1 MQNGA
6 RSAPIAY
13 EKIRRRNFFARLLF
27 RTPRVCLRHLRAS
40 KRRRSLPNMDVRVG
54 ASPPQV
60 PTHPLWRF
68 QSTTFLVSVSTDLG
82 PGTFLRS
89 TQTCIEQLSKRCE
102 VVRFKRRS
110 SLKMHVTPLAG
121 GQFLLKIKLYV
132 TDSARGT
139 WAVEFHKRR
148 GCSVAFHH
156 LFNALLRRYLR
167 SCR

>member
-1 MQNGA
+1 MKKCGGA
-6 RSAPIAY
+6 IFSLAY
-13 EKIRRRNFFARLLF
+13 YFAR
-27 RTPRVCLRHLRAS
+27 RACLRHLRAS
-40 KRRRSLPNMDVRVG
+40 KRRRFLPNMDDRVG
-54 ASPPQV
+54 ASTPQV

-68 QSTTFLVSVSTDLG
+68 QSTTFLVSVGPDLD

-89 TQTCIEQLSKRCE
+89 TQACIEQLSKRCE

-110 SLKMHVTPLAG
+110 SLKIHVTPRAG